1 MNEIIKSMI
10 ERRSCRAYKEE
21 MIKDEEL
28 DLILEAG
35 EWAAS
40 GKGMQATVMV
50 SVQDPQLVKKLSKM
64 NAEVLGTDSDPFYG
78 APMVVVVFANKSV
91 RPTYVEDGSLVLGNM
106 MLAASSLGIGSCWIH
121 RAKEVF
127 ESEEGKK
134 LKKEWGLSDDYV
146 GIGHV
151 VLGYPS
157 APLPKGQPR
166 KEGRIIKIH

>member
-1 MNEIIKSMI
+1 MNEIIKNMI
-10 ERRSCRAYKEE
+10 ERRSCRAYKSE

-28 DLILEAG
+28 DLILKAG

-40 GKGMQATVMV
+40 GKGMQVAVMV
-50 SVQDPQLVKKLSKM
+50 AIQDPELIKKLSKM
-64 NAEVLGTDSDPFYG
+64 NAEILGTDADPFFG
-78 APMVVVVFANKSV
+78 APVVVAVLANKAI
-91 RPTYVEDGSLVLGNM
+91 RPTYIEDGSLVLGNM
-106 MLAASSLGIGSCWIH
+106 MLAASSLGIGSCWVH
-121 RAKEVF
+121 RAREEF

-157 APLPKGQPR
+157 APLQKPLPR
-166 KEGRIIKIH
+166 KEGRIIKIR